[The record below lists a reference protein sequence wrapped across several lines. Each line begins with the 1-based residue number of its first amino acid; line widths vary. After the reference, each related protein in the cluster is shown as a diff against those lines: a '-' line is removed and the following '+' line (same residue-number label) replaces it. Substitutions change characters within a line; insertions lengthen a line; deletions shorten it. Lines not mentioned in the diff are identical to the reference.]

1 MITTLGRKLFFCE
14 MPTEGDWASSVF
26 GRWFHDQRYNG
37 CEDGQLVEVYR
48 ASEVMLLACALGSG
62 CCWMAR
68 TVGSVK
74 CNGMSGL
81 VEAFN
86 SPVLVSVRR
95 QGSVSNK
102 QVEHEV
108 NKLEVL
114 CSQLNIEY
122 QEVL

>member
-1 MITTLGRKLFFCE
+1 
-14 MPTEGDWASSVF
+14 
-26 GRWFHDQRYNG
+26 
-37 CEDGQLVEVYR
+37 
-48 ASEVMLLACALGSG
+48 
-62 CCWMAR
+62 MAR